1 MRILVVGSHIMKD
14 TDKQSQVD
22 IWRLGSPMQELAKH
36 VDWTIDHQPTYI
48 VGFDKYTDKTE
59 FTEEEMGKAFD
70 HLTSYDIVF
79 SSYHPDPTA
88 YAMLKVARD
97 RANTQFVMD
106 CDDNMFAIN
115 EDNPVWM
122 KINDQHVY
130 QMQRMIADND
140 WITTTNEALAQEFR
154 DRRPDK
160 PADSVVVLPNYISD
174 AYQHPTFNNDPS
186 IVIGYC
192 GGASH
197 YADLHDSGVLD
208 AIQKLMHENKQVRF
222 KCAGMVVD
230 TYIPKGRFEFEPG
243 KKGMA
248 YHNQVFPKL
257 KFDIAVAPILAN
269 KFNEGKSNIKWQEMT
284 RAGAAVVASNVGPY
298 KTLTHGHNALLVD
311 NAMYDWY
318 SALKSLVDDIVLRK
332 QLVRTAQ
339 ADLRKDYRIEDHWQI
354 YKQLFERVAH
364 ESASYRRKWA
374 ARTAVAETPPILL
387 SE

>member
-1 MRILVVGSHIMKD
+1 MRILVVGSHIMEQ

-48 VGFDKYTDKTE
+48 VGFEKYTDKTE
-59 FTEEEMGKAFD
+59 FTEEEMEKAFE

-97 RANTQFVMD
+97 RANTQFIMD
-106 CDDNMFAIN
+106 CDDDMFAIN

-122 KINDQHVY
+122 KIGDKHVY

-140 WITTTNEALAQEFR
+140 WITTTNEALAQRFR

-160 PADSVVVLPNYISD
+160 PADSVIVMPNYISD
-174 AYQHPTFNNDPS
+174 AYQHPTFNNEPNV
-186 IVIGYC
+186 VIGYC

-197 YADLHDSGVLD
+197 YADLHNTGVLD

-248 YHNQVFPKL
+248 YHKEVFPKL
-257 KFDIAVAPILAN
+257 KFDIAVAPILDN
-269 KFNEGKSNIKWQEMT
+269 QFNLGKSDIKWQEMT
-284 RAGAAVVASNVGPY
+284 RAGAAVVASDIGPY
-298 KTLTHGHNALLVD
+298 KNHKAVLVD
-311 NAMYDWY
+311 NTMNAWY
-318 SALKSLVDDIVLRK
+318 WALKELVDDVVQRK
-332 QLVRTAQ
+332 QLVRDAQ
-339 ADLRKDYRIEDHWQI
+339 AELRKNYRIEDHWQI
-354 YKQLFERVAH
+354 YKELFERVVY
-364 ESASYRRKWA
+364 EGASNRRKRA
-374 ARTAVAETPPILL
+374 ARQAVADIAPVLQ
-387 SE
+387 SEQ